1 MPVTTVLS
9 DEGTAMIVDSD
20 NDNAAGF
27 AAHRFSWSA
36 AFAGAFV
43 ATAVSFFLLSLGSGI
58 GLSLVSAQTTVT
70 PTFLTLG
77 AIYFLAA
84 QAFGFAAGG
93 HLAGR
98 LIGPA
103 PETAKEEE
111 FRSAAHGLVVWALAV
126 VATATLVA
134 IGSFAATG
142 SAATMAAASGK
153 FDRPSD
159 STMTPSYIGYWVDM
173 LFRPGP
179 GPSQASLAWRQYAQ
193 ATNGTAT
200 DASPAQPSNT
210 NQPSSDQ
217 APAQQMNSAP
227 MEQAPASGSPHAL
240 MPSGPAPTPTQ
251 QPESRTSDGVQPS
264 GATNIGP
271 HDTQIPPAAST
282 NFTPPASAD
291 ADKAETANII
301 EVSMA
306 KGGRLSQYDKDRI
319 SALVAQDTGI
329 SMPEATRRV
338 DNAESRIHEDEMKA
352 AETAR
357 KAASYTSLWIALALL
372 FGAVVSTMAAVSAR
386 WEDDRVSFGWP
397 RRDPA

>member
-9 DEGTAMIVDSD
+9 DEGNAMIVESD
-20 NDNAAGF
+20 NDNAATF

-58 GLSLVSAQTTVT
+58 GLSLISAQTTVT

-111 FRSAAHGLVVWALAV
+111 FRSAAHGLVVWALTV

-153 FDRPSD
+153 FDRASG
-159 STMTPSYIGYWVDM
+159 SAMTPSYIGYWVDM
-173 LFRPGP
+173 LFRPGA

-193 ATNGTAT
+193 ATTGTAT
-200 DASPAQPSNT
+200 DASPAQPNDT
-210 NQPSSDQ
+210 NQPSNDQ
-217 APAQQMNSAP
+217 PPTQQMNTVP
-227 MEQAPASGSPHAL
+227 MEQAPASGSSHAL
-240 MPSGPAPTPTQ
+240 MPSGPAPA
-251 QPESRTSDGVQPS
+251 QPGSSAVSQGVQPS
-264 GATNIGP
+264 GVINVGP
-271 HDTQIPPAAST
+271 RDTQIPAAASGS
-282 NFTPPASAD
+282 FAPPPSAD

-301 EVSMA
+301 EVGMA

-319 SALVAQDTGI
+319 SALVAQDTGL

-338 DNAESRIHEDEMKA
+338 DNAESRIHQEETAA

-357 KAASYTSLWIALALL
+357 KAASFASLWIALALL
-372 FGAVVSTMAAVSAR
+372 FGAVVSVMAAVSAR